1 MTTRLLE
8 STEMSTIHNAERELI
23 VDTGDLKDL
32 NHAEGT
38 RKIRF
43 FKWKNSL
50 PKMQRKCR
58 TIR

>member
-1 MTTRLLE
+1 MTARLLE

-43 FKWKNSL
+43 FK
-50 PKMQRKCR
+50 
-58 TIR
+58 